1 MTTLTFEINDDTYKT
16 AQVLAQHK
24 KMTLAELFS
33 FFVLA
38 ELFSFFVKE
47 ESQPL
52 NATLMDFSDID
63 ALGGC
68 LAKYAKDKPMLN
80 DEQINT
86 LVKKKFA
93 EKWIANES
101 D

>member
-33 FFVLA
+33 FFV
-38 ELFSFFVKE
+38 KK

>member
-1 MTTLTFEINDDTYKT
+1 MTTLTFEINDDTYKN

-33 FFVLA
+33 FFVQ
-38 ELFSFFVKE
+38 K

-52 NATLMDFSDID
+52 NARLMDFSDID

-93 EKWIANES
+93 EKWVANES
-101 D
+101 N

>member
-33 FFVLA
+33 FFVQ
-38 ELFSFFVKE
+38 K

-93 EKWIANES
+93 EKWVANES
-101 D
+101 N